1 MAKGALAKEQIINQI
16 LATFEGAFKYDKE
29 IRIPLMEN
37 GEEVQI
43 KVTLTCAKTNVE
55 RGGDVAVPGVSAST
69 AKATISAPVSATG
82 KATTIAEPTA
92 EEKKNV
98 ADLLSKL
105 GLSQ

>member
-43 KVTLTCAKTNVE
+43 KVTLTCAKTNVD

-69 AKATISAPVSATG
+69 AKVSAPASATG